1 MVKIGVSHHKPG
13 VKTVVSEVKTFQTN
27 NKPPTKGEK
36 VTDLHFG
43 SYIREKWCTLIFGE
57 LQEKCVQLHQNRNN
71 HISPIDQV
79 LVSKAFGNQKH
90 LSRS

>member
-43 SYIREKWCTLIFGE
+43 SYIREKRTG
-57 LQEKCVQLHQNRNN
+57 VH
-71 HISPIDQV
+71 
-79 LVSKAFGNQKH
+79 
-90 LSRS
+90 

>member
-1 MVKIGVSHHKPG
+1 MVNIWVSQHKPG

-43 SYIREKWCTLIFGE
+43 SCIREKWCTLIFGD
-57 LQEKCVQLHQNRNN
+57 LQEKCVQL
-71 HISPIDQV
+71 
-79 LVSKAFGNQKH
+79 
-90 LSRS
+90 

>member
-1 MVKIGVSHHKPG
+1 MVKLCASHHKPE
-13 VKTVVSEVKTFQTN
+13 VKTVVSEGKTFQTN
-27 NKPPTKGEK
+27 NKPPRKGEK

-43 SYIREKWCTLIFGE
+43 SYIREKLCTLTFGD
-57 LQEKCVQLHQNRNN
+57 LQEKCVQLHQKRNT

-79 LVSKAFGNQKH
+79 LVSKALGNQKH